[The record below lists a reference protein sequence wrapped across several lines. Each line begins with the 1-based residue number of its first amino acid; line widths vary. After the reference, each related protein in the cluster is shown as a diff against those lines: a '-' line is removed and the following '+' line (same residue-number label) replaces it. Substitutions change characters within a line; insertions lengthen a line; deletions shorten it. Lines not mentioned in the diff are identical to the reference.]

1 MKERI
6 NNLLLELAKEIN
18 EKILAN
24 EFKVVGRTDAK
35 VSIKIDN
42 EDIEI
47 WTYSGDCYAYAIGDI
62 YLPKN
67 VFVNP
72 SKCRKLLLNPTVEER
87 QKEINRINRE
97 IEKLELLK
105 SKIWIYLIK
114 Q

>member
-1 MKERI
+1 MEERI

-24 EFKVVGRTDAK
+24 EFEMIDRRGSETKVT
-35 VSIKIDN
+35 IKIGND
-42 EDIEI
+42 DIEI
-47 WTYSGDCYAYAIGDI
+47 WTYKGDCYAYAIGDI

-97 IEKLELLK
+97 IEKLELLR
-105 SKIWIYLIK
+105 SKLWI
-114 Q
+114 

>member
-24 EFKVVGRTDAK
+24 DFKVVGRTDAK

-47 WTYSGDCYAYAIGDI
+47 WTYLDACYAYMIGNI
-62 YLPKN
+62 YMP
-67 VFVNP
+67 VNKFRSP

-87 QKEINRINRE
+87 QKEINRINKE

-105 SKIWIYLIK
+105 GKL
-114 Q
+114 

>member
-24 EFKVVGRTDAK
+24 KFEMMDRRDSETKVT
-35 VSIKIDN
+35 IKIGND
-42 EDIEI
+42 DIEI
-47 WTYSGDCYAYAIGDI
+47 WTYKGDCYAYMVGDI

-67 VFVNP
+67 VFINP
-72 SKCRKLLLNPTVEER
+72 SKCRELLLRNQTEEEK

-97 IEKLELLK
+97 IEKLELLR
-105 SKIWIYLIK
+105 SKL
-114 Q
+114 